1 MPLSILLYLKLNE
14 MKALFLSFFLHFIAW
29 ISFFFCF
36 RWAWKIL
43 KMPVLVTL
51 ASAFSIAMTSW
62 ESSVSYDSDAGLLLA
77 AILQVVKGVCFGVPF
92 ALALECLP
100 FAGRMSDVS
109 RGVQFA
115 EQALGNLAAR
125 SSLLEGLAEMF
136 ILLLILPLGGLD
148 LIQNDLFKVFA
159 VDYLFDIDKRWF
171 ELCLLISSSSFSV
184 GFSLAL
190 PVFGATLLLD
200 ICIVSLSRSIGR
212 VNLSFELMGLKA
224 CCGLLL
230 VFVLINTQPS
240 YLVEYFS
247 EVMLQLR
254 MFT

>member
-1 MPLSILLYLKLNE
+1 VKT
-14 MKALFLSFFLHFIAW
+14 LFFAFFLHFIAW

-36 RWAWKIL
+36 RWLWKIL
-43 KMPVLVTL
+43 KMPVLVVL
-51 ASAFSIAMTSW
+51 ASTFSIVMCAQLYGQGSDI
-62 ESSVSYDSDAGLLLA
+62 SFDSDSALLLA
-77 AILQVVKGVCFGVPF
+77 AVMQIVKGLCFGVPF

-100 FAGRMSDVS
+100 FAGRLSDVS

-136 ILLLILPLGGLD
+136 ILLLILPLGGLE
-148 LIQNDLFKVFA
+148 LVQGELFEVFKVGYQA
-159 VDYLFDIDKRWF
+159 NLDKRWF
-171 ELCLLISSSSFSV
+171 ELCLQISASSFSV

-190 PVFGATLLLD
+190 PVVGVALLLD

-224 CCGLLL
+224 CSGLLL
-230 VFVLINTQPS
+230 VFVMINANPD
-240 YLVEYFS
+240 YLVEYFR
-247 EVMLQLR
+247 EVLTQLDG
-254 MFT
+254 FK